1 MQTNQKKSKPT
12 ISVEGLE
19 MLELICKPSLE
30 TPETTVAELQ
40 WNACKRHIMRCVAL
54 QLQVQ

>member
-1 MQTNQKKSKPT
+1 MLTSQKKSKPT

-19 MLELICKPSLE
+19 MLEQICKPSIE
-30 TPETTVAELQ
+30 TPETPVAELQ
-40 WNACKRHIMRCVAL
+40 WNACKRHIMRCVAM